1 MALDIVFKHPAALR
15 KLRCNPF
22 FVLLEGYCQWLLD
35 RRYARTAIC
44 SKIFHIRVLTNYL
57 VRRGVTESSG
67 INWNQIQRFLGTWL
81 RRYCGPRGGR
91 NAQGKV
97 IGYSVTSFCRYLTVS
112 GLIGPRPTMALPYQ
126 SLLDEHIRWLKEYR
140 HLHAR
145 TVEKR
150 RRYVIVLLDWLG
162 ANNTP
167 PYKLPALSPRR
178 LQDFLLQRGGTPG
191 SAKAVEVA
199 CSLRVFLTFCFKRGY
214 LDRNLSAAIPC
225 FRRYRFS
232 TVPRGIEDQAARR
245 LLNSIDRKDPVGLR
259 DYAILQLLYTY
270 GVRAEQVSTLRLN
283 DIQWAAGRIR
293 FPPIKCGK
301 TVVDP
306 LTNEVGDS
314 LLAYLRHGRAA
325 SPHPEIFL
333 INKAPWTPIARTHV
347 PWIVCNRIRKAG
359 LAVPTPGARAFRHRF
374 ATKMLAEG
382 HRLKSIADMLGH
394 RNIASASVY
403 AKVDFH
409 MLGQAALE
417 WPGEES

>member
-1 MALDIVFKHPAALR
+1 MALDVVFKYPAALR

-35 RRYARTAIC
+35 RRYARTVIC
-44 SKIFHIRVLTNYL
+44 CKIFHVRVLTNYL
-57 VRRGVTESSG
+57 VRHGITEPSE
-67 INWNQIQRFLGTWL
+67 INWDHIQRFQDTWL
-81 RRYCGPRGGR
+81 RRYCGPRGGMGGQR
-91 NAQGKV
+91 TV
-97 IGYSVTSFCRYLTVS
+97 IGYSVALFCRYLTAS
-112 GLIGPRPTMALPYQ
+112 GVISQRPTVILPYQ
-126 SLLDEHIRWLKEYR
+126 SLLDEHVRWLYEHR
-140 HLHAR
+140 HLNAR

-150 RRYVIVLLDWLG
+150 VRYVCSLLDWTG

-167 PYKLPALSPRR
+167 PYKLPALTPRR
-178 LQDFLLQRGGTPG
+178 LQDFLLQRGGKPG

-199 CSLRVFLTFCFKRGY
+199 CTLRVFLTFCFERGY

-232 TVPRGIEDQAARR
+232 TVPRGIDDETAQR
-245 LLNSIDRKDPVGLR
+245 LLNSIERKEPVGLR
-259 DYAILQLLYTY
+259 DYAIVMLLYTY
-270 GVRAEQVSTLRLN
+270 GVRAEQVSTLRLS

-306 LTNEVGDS
+306 LTNEAGDS

-325 SPHPEIFL
+325 SPHPEVFL
-333 INKAPWTPIARTHV
+333 LNKAPWTPISRTLV

-359 LAVPTPGARAFRHRF
+359 LKVPIPGARAFRHRF

-382 HRLKSIADMLGH
+382 HKMKSIADMLGH
-394 RNIASASVY
+394 RNIASAAVY
-403 AKVDFH
+403 AKVDFQT
-409 MLGQAALE
+409 LEKAALE
-417 WPGEES
+417 WPGEEL